1 MDGRGAAESESGSV
15 FSTASAGEEVDFR
28 LPVAWKNL
36 LKTACLAGAGP
47 AAAEPPGAG
56 FRRDIAGQT
65 VTARGRGRAGGASPH
80 PLFRCVR
87 GRARR
92 DPDVRRGGGRAGGGL
107 SPAQMGSRRWG
118 GHRWAPILTASS
130 GPRANSG
137 IFTVAV
143 MDRPL
148 NCIVAVSQNMGI
160 GKNGNL
166 PWPPL
171 RYLPGTGR
179 LGVSGQGWH

>member
-15 FSTASAGEEVDFR
+15 FSAASAGEEVDFR

-47 AAAEPPGAG
+47 AAAEPPEAG

-65 VTARGRGRAGGASPH
+65 VTAWGRGRAGGASPH

-118 GHRWAPILTASS
+118 GHHLAPILTASS